1 MPNAVL
7 QSFAKKTG
15 KSLDTLEKYW
25 NVAVKEAEK
34 TFNKKQKD
42 FTDKQYAFVT
52 GMVKN
57 MAGIKESRE
66 LTKKFL
72 ESKKSAKQFIEDLTG
87 ATTTTSDI
95 ADTAKQPIVSKQY
108 KKDEEDLIKE
118 EVPDYTD
125 DDIIYQD
132 DSLVITDDDVISNDE
147 IVPNGYTTYTIDGL
161 DDYDTEDILENDD
174 VELNSDEYYIDS
186 DDELD
191 GIYAGLDSS
200 LDQDDYDDIN
210 DELV

>member
-1 MPNAVL
+1 M
-7 QSFAKKTG
+7 
-15 KSLDTLEKYW
+15 
-25 NVAVKEAEK
+25 
-34 TFNKKQKD
+34 
-42 FTDKQYAFVT
+42 
-52 GMVKN
+52 
-57 MAGIKESRE
+57 I
-66 LTKKFL
+66 KFL